1 MQTVIIIFTTITIC
15 FIISKILTIKKL
27 DILDLL
33 LLILLNILIIR
44 FDNKVID
51 IICICLLGLVMVYTI
66 FSFVIDYLK
75 HDLRRQQLFNYMKE
89 NEIDFFFQ
97 TDHKDRIINYSKTIF
112 KNSKITRKDIYK
124 HILWKFIFDYFAIV
138 SLNNEEFNLEVGTK
152 FLTNYKLANSKLKKY
167 KFEIVVK
174 HEEEYI
180 KYIGI
185 IEPIVLYNQ
194 VIGRNIYIYQDRLQM
209 IDTLKLTL
217 EEACTDLEQAKDQ
230 TYILMSLSN
239 EVVLYYDYHSK
250 TYIATEAFCRFSDT
264 HQKEYKFKDIYQ
276 MIHPDDRNLYAEQA
290 KVVNSMMVTKIKYR
304 MNVNNEYYN
313 VIEDSINVIKDD
325 CLVSIIRVI
334 SKANEKE
341 NKDTPLSTE
350 EANSLIDNLHSTN
363 ITKVIEDVED
373 IMNAVVGEIED
384 EEN

>member
-15 FIISKILTIKKL
+15 FIISKILTVKKL

-44 FDNKVID
+44 FDNEVID
-51 IICICLLGLVMVYTI
+51 IICTCLLGLVMVYTI

-89 NEIDFFFQ
+89 SEIDFFFQ
-97 TDHKDRIINYSKTIF
+97 TDHKDRIINYSKTNF

-180 KYIGI
+180 KYIDI
-185 IEPIVLYNQ
+185 LEPIVLYNQ

-209 IDTLKLTL
+209 IDTLKVTL
-217 EEACTDLEQAKDQ
+217 EEACADLEQAKDQ

-290 KVVNSMMVTKIKYR
+290 KAVNSMMVTKIKYR

-350 EANSLIDNLHSTN
+350 EANSLIDNLHNTN
-363 ITKVIEDVED
+363 ITKVIDDVED